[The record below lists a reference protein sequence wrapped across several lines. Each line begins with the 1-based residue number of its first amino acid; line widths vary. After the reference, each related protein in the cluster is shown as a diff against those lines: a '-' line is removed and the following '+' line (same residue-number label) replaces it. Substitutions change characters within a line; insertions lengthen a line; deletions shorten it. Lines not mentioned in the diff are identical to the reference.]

1 MKINEEIK
9 NSEYCGYRVIEDED
23 RPRMKI
29 YRDDLRPGNQFS
41 NPPEAHFEY
50 RKTKFECQELW
61 NLLMRVYDAGYNNG
75 FRDGEK
81 RIKTD
86 LRHLLGLWR

>member
-41 NPPEAHFEY
+41 NPTEAHFEY
-50 RKTKFECQELW
+50 RKTGFEGQELW
-61 NLLMRVYDAGYNNG
+61 GLLMHVYNAGYNAG
-75 FRDGEK
+75 YKDGKEQ
-81 RIKTD
+81 IKVD
-86 LRHLLGLWR
+86 LKNLLGLWR